1 MQFEI
6 SSRRGNSWK
15 IPESSRLEFQEK
27 FSGNNFALSDA
38 KDNTSRPL
46 NRGCVADLSLRTPF
60 AIRQKLWQPG
70 HWEVT
75 DTFVLLG
82 YANLA
87 AWRTLLQQL
96 LVYLNFTL
104 ESEDLSFW

>member
-1 MQFEI
+1 MKLVLE
-6 SSRRGNSWK
+6 GETAEE
-15 IPESSRLEFQEK
+15 IPESSRLEFLEK

-46 NRGCVADLSLRTPF
+46 NRGCIADLSLRTPF
-60 AIRQKLWQPG
+60 TSRQKLWQPG

-87 AWRTLLQQL
+87 AWRTLSQQL